1 MSKKFSVIGIVKSKT
16 DNKSSIKYA
25 NNLKQRLSKFQ
36 PFIDFERLD
45 FIEIG
50 NSVTKTEALNF
61 LLNHI
66 NFQSIEDQKLIN
78 DKLQQYLLKDN
89 KSEYKLTL
97 SGKSIIKTDIT
108 AEQLLDAIK

>member
-1 MSKKFSVIGIVKSKT
+1 MSKTFNVIGIIKAKT
-16 DNKSSIKYA
+16 DSKSSIKFA

-36 PFIDFERLD
+36 PFTDFDRLD
-45 FIEIG
+45 FVEIG
-50 NSVTKTEALNF
+50 NSVTKTEALKF

-78 DKLQQYLLKDN
+78 DKLQQNLLKDN
-89 KSEYKLTL
+89 KTEYKLTL